1 MFDFSGD
8 RRFADD
14 RTSTPFHIGFE
25 RFFAPTVLSG
35 LIVDVKVVA
44 S

>member
-14 RTSTPFHIGFE
+14 RTSTLFHTGLE
-25 RFFAPTVLSG
+25 RFFAPIVLAG
-35 LIVDVKVVA
+35 QIVGVNVA
-44 S
+44 T